1 MGGHPVTLTLARALN
16 KARLNRARTERLRS
30 PGRRA
35 VIAATMRARFDG
47 YASLPADELARIDD
61 GRVVPVA
68 ETRRLFEMAMR
79 GELEFAAK
87 GTT

>member
-1 MGGHPVTLTLARALN
+1 VSPTLARAAN

-35 VIAATMRARFDG
+35 AIAATLRARFDA
-47 YASLPADELARIDD
+47 YALLPADELARIDD

-79 GELEFAAK
+79 GELEFAAEV
-87 GTT
+87 TT

>member
-1 MGGHPVTLTLARALN
+1 VTLTLTRAAAD
-16 KARLNRARTERLRS
+16 KARLARIRTARHRT

-35 VIAATMRARFDG
+35 EMVATLRARYDS

-68 ETRRLFEMAMR
+68 ETRRLFEAAMR
-79 GELEFAAK
+79 GELEFAAE